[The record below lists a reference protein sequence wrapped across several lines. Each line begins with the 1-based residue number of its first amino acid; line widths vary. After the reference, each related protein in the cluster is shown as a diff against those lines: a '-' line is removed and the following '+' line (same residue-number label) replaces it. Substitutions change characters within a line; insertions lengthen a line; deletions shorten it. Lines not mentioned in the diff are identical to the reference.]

1 MSSTPVYLCVA
12 SLSAMLGA
20 GVSHFW
26 SVQSF
31 SSQFSQ
37 ENPPVFFL
45 PSLPSL
51 PAPAPQP
58 VAPKAAAPA
67 PKTKPAAPQP
77 LASAPVPMNSSQQEF
92 FNTLLTELKQIKN
105 ENQDLRDLM
114 GETNRD
120 VMKLAFR
127 VDTHSESFRPLPA
140 AEDNSNTSLALPD
153 DDLPGVL
160 PPRAKPV
167 RE

>member
-1 MSSTPVYLCVA
+1 M
-12 SLSAMLGA
+12 
-20 GVSHFW
+20 
-26 SVQSF
+26 
-31 SSQFSQ
+31 
-37 ENPPVFFL
+37 
-45 PSLPSL
+45 
-51 PAPAPQP
+51 
-58 VAPKAAAPA
+58 
-67 PKTKPAAPQP
+67 
-77 LASAPVPMNSSQQEF
+77 PMNSSQQEF

-105 ENQDLRDLM
+105 ENEDLRDLM

-140 AEDNSNTSLALPD
+140 AEENPNTSLALPD